1 MCQYAWFTH
10 SWLLHDI
17 PSLFYTISCG
27 PADAADRLR
36 ITVKRLRGP
45 APGVEDSIMSSFV
58 NDESTWRRTG
68 RPEMTARSCRR
79 LQWRRAD
86 ARPGDA
92 GAAAVREISARP
104 SQGGDGAVIPPPRRR
119 GHNSSLLRTYG
130 VSAWIPYP
138 VFCLV
143 CPAEAILASVRRMLV
158 CLYSLHASFITSR
171 NSSFSAQ

>member
-79 LQWRRAD
+79 LGGALMPGPVTLARLLSERSRPVRVRAVTAQSYRRLV
-86 ARPGDA
+86 
-92 GAAAVREISARP
+92 GAATTRVCYEPMVLARGYHTRFLVGLSGRGDSCP
-104 SQGGDGAVIPPPRRR
+104 SNV
-119 GHNSSLLRTYG
+119 G
-130 VSAWIPYP
+130 VF
-138 VFCLV
+138 VFCSR
-143 CPAEAILASVRRMLV
+143 AK
-158 CLYSLHASFITSR
+158 SL
-171 NSSFSAQ
+171 